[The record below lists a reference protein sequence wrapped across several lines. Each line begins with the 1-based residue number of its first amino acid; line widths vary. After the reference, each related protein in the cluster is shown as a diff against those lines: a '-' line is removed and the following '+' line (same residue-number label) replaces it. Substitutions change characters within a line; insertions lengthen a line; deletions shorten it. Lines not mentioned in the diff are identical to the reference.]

1 MVFNYVV
8 YDAILGNKFLQ
19 QIVPSCKLKIY
30 TVLKQELKEP
40 KRISGLQ
47 DTKRGR
53 PLRRRSPQR
62 AAWKRT
68 ARKRAARER
77 VARKRYPTVIVAGH
91 VYPHPGSRWGHALA
105 CSPVIVRG

>member
-40 KRISGLQ
+40 KRVSGLQ

-53 PLRRRSPQR
+53 PLRRLSPQR
-62 AAWKRT
+62 AARS
-68 ARKRAARER
+68 RAARCGER
-77 VARKRYPTVIVAGH
+77 RRSGLRGKELRGNAPRGNELRGNGTQPYVLVAPSGER
-91 VYPHPGSRWGHALA
+91 
-105 CSPVIVRG
+105 

>member
-40 KRISGLQ
+40 KRVSGLQ

-62 AAWKRT
+62 AVANGAVAVCVEKNCAETR
-68 ARKRAARER
+68 RAGTSCAE
-77 VARKRYPTVIVAGH
+77 TVPNQS
-91 VYPHPGSRWGHALA
+91 VYCTLS
-105 CSPVIVRG
+105 